1 MKNNF
6 KTICI
11 AIIAFILG
19 SATVVLA
26 NQAIQAIQN
35 TQIKVSLNGEIQ
47 EFKDET
53 TGETQYP
60 ITYNDRTY
68 LPLRNIAELSGLKV
82 DYDNET
88 NTAILEQYQSD
99 IRTVKQEGINKYILV
114 PVDST
119 IGAGGPNI
127 IVYYSND
134 GELNKIGMFHSPE
147 DFGYWI
153 KDDEIYTNCIYFLK
167 EAVPLT
173 KYQLTENELKEIS
186 LYDNEEYLNKEYTIN
201 YAEWLTVE
209 DEEGNKI
216 IKENARIIE
225 EGEKVTL
232 IKIVRDDSV
241 NNHTKCTI
249 QKSDGT
255 IITVY

>member
-1 MKNNF
+1 M
-6 KTICI
+6 
-11 AIIAFILG
+11 
-19 SATVVLA
+19 
-26 NQAIQAIQN
+26 
-35 TQIKVSLNGEIQ
+35 
-47 EFKDET
+47 
-53 TGETQYP
+53 
-60 ITYNDRTY
+60 
-68 LPLRNIAELSGLKV
+68 
-82 DYDNET
+82 
-88 NTAILEQYQSD
+88 
-99 IRTVKQEGINKYILV
+99 
-114 PVDST
+114 
-119 IGAGGPNI
+119 
-127 IVYYSND
+127 
-134 GELNKIGMFHSPE
+134 
-147 DFGYWI
+147 
-153 KDDEIYTNCIYFLK
+153 
-167 EAVPLT
+167 PLT